1 MAFFRIPT
9 CRGQFSTPGSINRN
23 DTIQNKTNVR
33 MRRAWVAGAVFVLL
47 QLGATT
53 SLAQP
58 LRQTTTVAGS
68 TEPSRAWQEELLAN
82 VKAPVKVVEF
92 LDYQCPFCAATNP
105 ALEEAL
111 RSYPGKVQLILRNM
125 PLSFH
130 PDSMLAH
137 QAALAAGEQG
147 RFWEMHALL
156 YANQKRLKP
165 EDLIDYARRLN
176 LNVALF
182 QDRLKTGYYKPAIE
196 KDLAAAE
203 QLRVEG
209 TPTFFI
215 NGERLEGAQSTERL
229 KVAIDNALDPRRAAS
244 PPPAKQPVT
253 LVKDPDL
260 SLSPMRGSK
269 EAPVTII
276 EFSDMQCPFCAKVAP
291 TLAELMAQY
300 PGQIRWVFKSFPLQ
314 FHTDSA
320 LAHRAAL
327 AADRQGKFWE
337 MHDLIFSDQQNI
349 KRDDLLRKARSL
361 NLNMARFATD
371 LDSEDL
377 KQRVN
382 SDLSEGIRNNVS
394 GTPTFFIN
402 GKEYAGAL
410 SLSQFKTIVV
420 KELPATISNRFADV
434 TGGTQNEITVGAAGS
449 PITLI
454 WFSDLGSSLT
464 VQATLQLR
472 ELMNTH
478 PGTIRLIFRN
488 CPLETH
494 PEAIHLHE
502 AALAANAQG
511 KFWEMHDLIIRNPE
525 KTDKSTLLSYA
536 SRLGLDLTR
545 FEKEL
550 DSGQYRR
557 TVERDLEEARTHA
570 VNGTPVFFLNSTRI
584 DGLRP
589 QQVLNSLVESEL
601 AHSVYASSG
610 KP

>member
-1 MAFFRIPT
+1 MAFFRIAT
-9 CRGQFSTPGSINRN
+9 CRDQFSTPGSINP
-23 DTIQNKTNVR
+23 DGTIQNNMNVG
-33 MRRAWVAGAVFVLL
+33 MRRPWVAAAVCVLL
-47 QLGATT
+47 QLGAIT

-58 LRQTTTVAGS
+58 LQQTTTVPGS
-68 TEPSRAWQEELLAN
+68 TEPSLAWKGELLTN
-82 VKAPVKVVEF
+82 VNAPVKVVEF
-92 LDYQCPFCAATNP
+92 LDYQCPFCAATDP

-111 RSYPGKVQLILRNM
+111 RSYPGKVQLVLRNM

-130 PDSMLAH
+130 SDSMLAH
-137 QAALAAGEQG
+137 QAALAAAEQG
-147 RFWEMHALL
+147 KFWEMHALL
-156 YANQKRLKP
+156 YANQKKLKP

-176 LNVALF
+176 LDIALF
-182 QDRLKTGYYKPAIE
+182 QDRLRTGYYKPAIE

-203 QLRVEG
+203 QMSVDG

-215 NGERLEGAQSTERL
+215 NGQRLDGAQSAGRF
-229 KVAIDNALDPRRAAS
+229 KVAIDNALDPRHGVS
-244 PPPAKQPVT
+244 PPQLKHPVA
-253 LVKDPDL
+253 LVKDLDL
-260 SLSPMRGSK
+260 SLSPARGSK
-269 EAPVTII
+269 DAPITIV
-276 EFSDMQCPFCAKVAP
+276 EFSDMQCPFCAKVVP
-291 TLAELMAQY
+291 TMTELMAQY
-300 PGQIRWVFKSFPLQ
+300 PGLIRWIFKSFPLQ

-320 LAHRAAL
+320 LAHRTAL
-327 AADRQGKFWE
+327 AADTQGKFWE
-337 MHDLIFSDQQNI
+337 MHDLIFSDQRNI
-349 KRDDLLRKARSL
+349 KRDDLLRKAQSL
-361 NLNMARFATD
+361 NLNMAQFTAD

-382 SDLSEGIRNNVS
+382 SDFNEGIRHNVD

-402 GKEYAGAL
+402 GKEYSGAL
-410 SLSQFKTIVV
+410 NLNQFKTIVA
-420 KELPATISNRFADV
+420 KELPAAIAGRVADV
-434 TGGTQNEITVGAAGS
+434 PARPNEITVGAPGS
-449 PITLI
+449 PITLT

-478 PGTIRLIFRN
+478 PGKIRLIFRN
-488 CPLETH
+488 CPLQTH

-525 KTDKSTLLSYA
+525 KTDKSTMLSYA

-550 DSGQYRR
+550 DSGQYWR
-557 TVERDLEEARTHA
+557 TVEQDLVEARARA

-601 AHSVYASSG
+601 AHNVYANSG